1 MSRAVGD
8 LELFGS
14 RLWWD
19 YNQLK
24 HAPAHEVN
32 YDMVHV
38 ITIAARLMLI
48 AELLNKVAG
57 STVPWGAGCSAL
69 LAGPR
74 LGLGMRPGVTI
85 KIISSE
91 HKYAI

>member
-1 MSRAVGD
+1 
-8 LELFGS
+8 
-14 RLWWD
+14 
-19 YNQLK
+19 
-24 HAPAHEVN
+24 
-32 YDMVHV
+32 
-38 ITIAARLMLI
+38 MLI